1 MLLPLAG
8 LSCLPKLLSILFT
21 NASGLKLNGDALIL
35 FMQHRM
41 KSNNLTP
48 IFSKLIAREKKEH
61 LLQQKSKS
69 IWFIGLSGSG
79 KTTLALEL
87 ERYLFD
93 QGFATALL
101 DGDNVR
107 TGINSDLGFSTVDRH
122 ENIRRVAEINKLF
135 VENGII
141 VINSFVC
148 PTESMRQLITSI
160 IGKENVVIIYVQA
173 SLKTCMQRDVKG
185 LYKKAIQ
192 GEISQF
198 TGISDDF
205 EEPQHY
211 DLLINTEN
219 KSKEQNV
226 EQIISFVVPKLRL

>member
-1 MLLPLAG
+1 
-8 LSCLPKLLSILFT
+8 
-21 NASGLKLNGDALIL
+21 
-35 FMQHRM
+35 MQHRM
-41 KSNNLTP
+41 NSNNLTP
-48 IFSKLIAREKKEH
+48 VFSKLIAREKKEH

-87 ERYLFD
+87 EHYLFD
-93 QGFATALL
+93 QGFATAML

-107 TGINSDLGFSTVDRH
+107 TGINSDLGFSTADRH
-122 ENIRRVAEINKLF
+122 ENIRRIAEINKLF

-148 PTESMRQLITSI
+148 PAESMRKLLTSI
-160 IGKENVVIIYVQA
+160 IGKDNVILIYVQA
-173 SLKTCMQRDVKG
+173 SIKTCIQRDVKG
-185 LYKKAIQ
+185 LYKKATQ
-192 GEISQF
+192 GEIGQF
-198 TGISDDF
+198 TGISDTF

-211 DLLINTEN
+211 DLLINTEQH
-219 KSKEQNV
+219 SKEQNV